1 MNMKNYIDV
10 YIITS
15 EHLKPRFASLN
26 QQIAKLKTIL
36 ISNDFKFNFHQINS
50 PSHQDIEKNIN
61 DYKDIVDLNKDIIED
76 EDFKNLVIPLNT
88 NQISNFL
95 KHKKAL
101 ELIKK
106 SKNKLNFII
115 EDDFIIIDEFIQN
128 FNEVLT
134 FINKNDFDILF
145 TSISINEEKENDF
158 KQTTDF
164 FKIIVAKSS
173 YFITNDCSIKLLDF
187 ITKIRLTYKLNL
199 SYFIWNNRNTIKSMI
214 FNKNVCFEGSKIGL
228 YPTSTAINNFL
239 YQNSEFVKLNSIIA
253 NKDEVSDEDIIEAE
267 LIYEKSGKNNCDF
280 QHILGL
286 AYFKN
291 KNYLKAKSI
300 MIEAVSNLKK
310 NNGLVNQQNEI
321 LNNCINI
328 HKFEQKDIDNCLK
341 FDGIYS

>member
-1 MNMKNYIDV
+1 MNMKFYIDV

-15 EHLKPRFASLN
+15 EHLKFRFSSLN

-36 ISNDFKFNFHQINS
+36 DNNDFKFNFHQINN
-50 PSHQDIEKNIN
+50 PSHQEIEKNIK
-61 DYKDIVDLNKDIIED
+61 DYKDIVEINKDVIND

-106 SKNKLNFII
+106 SNNKFNLII
-115 EDDFIIIDEFIQN
+115 EDDFIIIDDFINN
-128 FNEVLT
+128 FNEVLSY
-134 FINKNDFDILF
+134 IKNGNYDIIF
-145 TSISINEEKENDF
+145 TSISMNEDKPNEF

-173 YFITNDCSIKLLDF
+173 YFITNSCAYKLLDF
-187 ITKIRLTYKLNL
+187 TTKVRFTYKINL
-199 SYFIWNNRNTIKSMI
+199 SYFIWNNKETIKSLV

-228 YPTSTAINNFL
+228 YPTSTANNNFL
-239 YQNSEFVKLNSIIA
+239 YQNSEFVRLNSIIA
-253 NKDEVSDEDIIEAE
+253 NKEEVTNEEIKEAE
-267 LIYEKSGKNNCDF
+267 EIYEKSGKNNCDF
-280 QHILGL
+280 QHILAL

-291 KNYLKAKSI
+291 KDYTKAKTM
-300 MIEAVSNLKK
+300 MIDAVNNLKK

-328 HKFEQKDIDNCLK
+328 HKFAQNDIENCLK

>member
-1 MNMKNYIDV
+1 MVNYIDV

-36 ISNDFKFNFHQINS
+36 TSNDYKFNFHQINS

-61 DYKDIVDLNKDIIED
+61 DYKEIVDLNKDLIED

-106 SKNKLNFII
+106 SKNRLNFII
-115 EDDFIIIDEFIQN
+115 EDDFIIIDDFIQN
-128 FNEVLT
+128 FNEVFT
-134 FINKNDFDILF
+134 FINKEDFDILF
-145 TSISINEEKENDF
+145 TSISINEEKENEF
-158 KQTTDF
+158 KKTTDF

-173 YFITNDCSIKLLDF
+173 YFITNDCSTKLLDF

-199 SYFIWNNRNTIKSMI
+199 SYFIWNNRNSIKSLV

-253 NKDEVSDEDIIEAE
+253 NKEEVSNEDIKEAE

-291 KNYLKAKSI
+291 KNYLKAKLM

-328 HKFEQKDIDNCLK
+328 HKFEQKDIENCLK

>member
-1 MNMKNYIDV
+1 MRNYIDV

-36 ISNDFKFNFHQINS
+36 SSNDFKFNFHQINN
-50 PSHQDIEKNIN
+50 PSHQDVEKNVN
-61 DYKDIVDLNKDIIED
+61 DFKEIVDLNKDVIDD

-106 SKNKLNFII
+106 SKNRLNFII
-115 EDDFIIIDEFIQN
+115 EDDFIIIDEFISN
-128 FNEVLT
+128 FNEVIK
-134 FINKNDFDILF
+134 FINNGNFDILF
-145 TSISINEEKENDF
+145 TSISMNEDKENEF

-173 YFITNDCSIKLLDF
+173 YFITNECSVKLLDF
-187 ITKIRLTYKLNL
+187 ISKIRLTYKLNL
-199 SYFIWNNRNTIKSMI
+199 SYFIWTNQKTIKSLV

-228 YPTSTAINNFL
+228 YPTSTANNNFL

-253 NKDEVSDEDIIEAE
+253 NKEEISDEEIKEAE
-267 LIYEKSGKNNCDF
+267 IIYDKSGKNNCDF
-280 QHILGL
+280 QHILAL

-291 KNYLKAKSI
+291 KNYSKAKLM
-300 MIEAVSNLKK
+300 MIDAVSNLKK
-310 NNGLVNQQNEI
+310 NNGLINQQNEI

-328 HKFEQKDIDNCLK
+328 HKFEQKDIENCLK

>member
-36 ISNDFKFNFHQINS
+36 ISNDFKFNFHQINN
-50 PSHQDIEKNIN
+50 PSHKDIEKNIN

-134 FINKNDFDILF
+134 FINKSDFDILF
-145 TSISINEEKENDF
+145 TSISMNEEKENDF

-199 SYFIWNNRNTIKSMI
+199 SYFIWNNRNTIKSLI
-214 FNKNVCFEGSKIGL
+214 YNKNVCFEGSKIGL

-253 NKDEVSDEDIIEAE
+253 NKDEVSDEDIIEEE
-267 LIYEKSGKNNCDF
+267 LIY
-280 QHILGL
+280 
-286 AYFKN
+286 
-291 KNYLKAKSI
+291 
-300 MIEAVSNLKK
+300 
-310 NNGLVNQQNEI
+310 
-321 LNNCINI
+321 
-328 HKFEQKDIDNCLK
+328 
-341 FDGIYS
+341 

>member
-36 ISNDFKFNFHQINS
+36 DANDFKFNFHQINN
-50 PSHQDIEKNIN
+50 PSHQEVEKNIK

-76 EDFKNLVIPLNT
+76 DDFKNLVIPLNT

-106 SKNKLNFII
+106 SKNNFNLII
-115 EDDFIIIDEFIQN
+115 EDDFIIIDEFIAN
-128 FNEVLT
+128 FNEVLSYIKKGT
-134 FINKNDFDILF
+134 YDILF
-145 TSISINEEKENDF
+145 TSISMNEEGENEF

-173 YFITNDCSIKLLDF
+173 YFITNNCANKLLDF
-187 ITKIRLTYKLNL
+187 TNKIRLTYKLNL
-199 SYFIWNNRNTIKSMI
+199 SYFIWTNKNTIKSLV

-253 NKDEVSDEDIIEAE
+253 NKEEVNDDEVKEAE
-267 LIYEKSGKNNCDF
+267 DIYEKSGKNNCDF
-280 QHILGL
+280 QHLLAL

-291 KNYLKAKSI
+291 KDYSKAKLM
-300 MIEAVSNLKK
+300 MIDAVSNLKK
-310 NNGLVNQQNEI
+310 NNGLINQQNEI

-328 HKFEQKDIDNCLK
+328 HKFEQKDIENCLK

>member
-1 MNMKNYIDV
+1 MNMVNYIDV

-36 ISNDFKFNFHQINS
+36 ISNDYKFNFHQINS

-61 DYKDIVDLNKDIIED
+61 DYKEIVDLNKDVIED

-106 SKNKLNFII
+106 SKNRLNFII

-128 FNEVLT
+128 FNDVLT
-134 FINKNDFDILF
+134 FINKNEFDILF
-145 TSISINEEKENDF
+145 TSISINEEKENEF
-158 KQTTDF
+158 KQTTDI

-199 SYFIWNNRNTIKSMI
+199 SYFIWNNRNSIKSLV

-253 NKDEVSDEDIIEAE
+253 NKEEVSDEDIIEAE

-291 KNYLKAKSI
+291 KNYLKAKLM

-310 NNGLVNQQNEI
+310 NNGLINQQNEI

-328 HKFEQKDIDNCLK
+328 HKFEQKDIENCLK

>member
-1 MNMKNYIDV
+1 MKNYIDV

-26 QQIAKLKTIL
+26 QQISKLKTIL
-36 ISNDFKFNFHQINS
+36 TSNDYKFNFHQINN

-61 DYKDIVDLNKDIIED
+61 DYKDIVDLNKDVIED

-134 FINKNDFDILF
+134 FINKGDFDILF
-145 TSISINEEKENDF
+145 TSISMNEEKENEF

-187 ITKIRLTYKLNL
+187 ITKIRLTFKLNL
-199 SYFIWNNRNTIKSMI
+199 SYFIWNNRNSIKSLV
-214 FNKNVCFEGSKIGL
+214 FNKNVCFEGSKIGI
-228 YPTSTAINNFL
+228 YPTTTAINNFL
-239 YQNSEFVKLNSIIA
+239 YQNSDFVKLNSIIA
-253 NKDEVSDEDIIEAE
+253 NKEEVSDEDVKEAE

-291 KNYLKAKSI
+291 KNYLKAKLM

-328 HKFEQKDIDNCLK
+328 HKFEQKDIENCLK

>member
-1 MNMKNYIDV
+1 MKNYIDV

-36 ISNDFKFNFHQINS
+36 ISNDFKFNFHQINN

-76 EDFKNLVIPLNT
+76 EDFKNLIIPLNT

-134 FINKNDFDILF
+134 FINKDDFDILF
-145 TSISINEEKENDF
+145 TSISINEEKENEF
-158 KQTTDF
+158 KKTTDF

-173 YFITNDCSIKLLDF
+173 YFITNECAIKLLDF
-187 ITKIRLTYKLNL
+187 ITKIRLTFKLNL

-214 FNKNVCFEGSKIGL
+214 FNKNVF
-228 YPTSTAINNFL
+228 F
-239 YQNSEFVKLNSIIA
+239 
-253 NKDEVSDEDIIEAE
+253 
-267 LIYEKSGKNNCDF
+267 
-280 QHILGL
+280 
-286 AYFKN
+286 
-291 KNYLKAKSI
+291 
-300 MIEAVSNLKK
+300 
-310 NNGLVNQQNEI
+310 
-321 LNNCINI
+321 
-328 HKFEQKDIDNCLK
+328 
-341 FDGIYS
+341 

>member
-1 MNMKNYIDV
+1 MRNYIDV

-36 ISNDFKFNFHQINS
+36 SSNDFKFNFHQINN
-50 PSHQDIEKNIN
+50 PSHQDVEKNVN
-61 DYKDIVDLNKDIIED
+61 DFKEIVDLNKDVIDD

-106 SKNKLNFII
+106 SKNRLNFII
-115 EDDFIIIDEFIQN
+115 EDDFIIIDEFISN
-128 FNEVLT
+128 FNEVIK
-134 FINKNDFDILF
+134 FINNGNFDILF
-145 TSISINEEKENDF
+145 TSISMNEDKENEF

-173 YFITNDCSIKLLDF
+173 YFITNECSVKLLDF
-187 ITKIRLTYKLNL
+187 ISKIRLTYKLNL
-199 SYFIWNNRNTIKSMI
+199 SYFIWTNQKTIKSLV

-228 YPTSTAINNFL
+228 YPTSTANNNFL

-253 NKDEVSDEDIIEAE
+253 NKEEISDEEIKEAE
-267 LIYEKSGKNNCDF
+267 IIYDKSGKNNCDF
-280 QHILGL
+280 QHILAL

-291 KNYLKAKSI
+291 KNYSKAKLM

-310 NNGLVNQQNEI
+310 NNGLINQQNEI

-328 HKFEQKDIDNCLK
+328 HKFEQKDIENCLK

>member
-1 MNMKNYIDV
+1 MVNYIDV

-36 ISNDFKFNFHQINS
+36 ISNDYKFNFHQINS

-61 DYKDIVDLNKDIIED
+61 DYKEIVDLNKDVIED

-106 SKNKLNFII
+106 SKNRLNFII

-128 FNEVLT
+128 FNDVLT
-134 FINKNDFDILF
+134 FINKNEFDILF
-145 TSISINEEKENDF
+145 TSISINEEKENEF
-158 KQTTDF
+158 KQTTDI

-199 SYFIWNNRNTIKSMI
+199 SYFIWNNRNSIKSLV

-253 NKDEVSDEDIIEAE
+253 NKEEVSDEDIIEAE

-291 KNYLKAKSI
+291 KNYLKAKLM

-328 HKFEQKDIDNCLK
+328 HKFEQKDIENCLK

>member
-1 MNMKNYIDV
+1 MNMVNYIDV

-36 ISNDFKFNFHQINS
+36 ISNDYKFNFHQINS

-61 DYKDIVDLNKDIIED
+61 DYKEIVDLNKDVIED

-106 SKNKLNFII
+106 SKNRLNFII

-128 FNEVLT
+128 FNDVLT
-134 FINKNDFDILF
+134 FINKNEFDILF
-145 TSISINEEKENDF
+145 TSISINEEKENEF
-158 KQTTDF
+158 KQTTDI

-199 SYFIWNNRNTIKSMI
+199 SYFIWNNRNSIKSLV

-253 NKDEVSDEDIIEAE
+253 NKEEVSDEDIKEAE

-291 KNYLKAKSI
+291 KNYLKAKLM

-310 NNGLVNQQNEI
+310 NNGLINQQNEI

-328 HKFEQKDIDNCLK
+328 HKFEQKDIENCLK

>member
-1 MNMKNYIDV
+1 MKNYIDV

-15 EHLKPRFASLN
+15 EHLKTRFASLN

-36 ISNDFKFNFHQINS
+36 TSNDYKFNFHQINS

-61 DYKDIVDLNKDIIED
+61 DYKEIVDLNKDLIED

-106 SKNKLNFII
+106 SKNRLNFII

-128 FNEVLT
+128 FNEVFT
-134 FINKNDFDILF
+134 FINKEDFDILF
-145 TSISINEEKENDF
+145 TSISINEEKENEF
-158 KQTTDF
+158 KKTTDF

-173 YFITNDCSIKLLDF
+173 YFITNDCSTKLLDF

-199 SYFIWNNRNTIKSMI
+199 SYFIWNNRNSIKSLV

-253 NKDEVSDEDIIEAE
+253 NKEEVSDEDIKEAE

-291 KNYLKAKSI
+291 KNYLKAKLM

-328 HKFEQKDIDNCLK
+328 HKFEQKDIENCLK

>member
-1 MNMKNYIDV
+1 MNNYIDI

-15 EHLKPRFASLN
+15 EHLKNRFASLN

-36 ISNDFKFNFHQINS
+36 NSNDIKFNFHQINN
-50 PSHQDIEKNIN
+50 PSHQDVEKNIN
-61 DYKDIVDLNKDIIED
+61 DYKEIVDLNKDVIED

-106 SKNKLNFII
+106 SKNKHNFII
-115 EDDFIIIDEFIQN
+115 EDDFIIIDDFIKN
-128 FNEVLT
+128 FNEVLK
-134 FINKNDFDILF
+134 FINKESYDILF
-145 TSISINEEKENDF
+145 TSVAINEDNMENCF
-158 KQTTDF
+158 KKTTDF

-173 YFITNDCSIKLLDF
+173 YFITNDCANKFLDF
-187 ITKIRLTYKLNL
+187 ISKIRLSYKLNL
-199 SYFIWNNRNTIKSMI
+199 SYFIWNNKNTIKSLI

-239 YQNSEFVKLNSIIA
+239 YQNSEFVNLNTIIS
-253 NKDEVSDEDIIEAE
+253 NKEEVTNDEVKEAE

-280 QHILGL
+280 QHLMAL

-291 KNYLKAKSI
+291 KDYMKAKL
-300 MIEAVSNLKK
+300 MMKDAVFNLKK
-310 NNGLVNQQNEI
+310 NNGLINQQNEI

-328 HKFEQKDIDNCLK
+328 HKFEQKDIENCLK
-341 FDGIYS
+341 FDGIYF

>member
-1 MNMKNYIDV
+1 MVNYIDV

-36 ISNDFKFNFHQINS
+36 ISNDYKFNFHQINN

-61 DYKDIVDLNKDIIED
+61 DYKEIVDLNKDVIED

-106 SKNKLNFII
+106 SKNRLNFII

-128 FNEVLT
+128 FNDVLT
-134 FINKNDFDILF
+134 FINKGEFDILF
-145 TSISINEEKENDF
+145 TSISINEEKENEF
-158 KQTTDF
+158 KQTTDI

-199 SYFIWNNRNTIKSMI
+199 SYFIWNNRNSIKSLV

-253 NKDEVSDEDIIEAE
+253 NKEEVSDEDIIEAE

-291 KNYLKAKSI
+291 KNYLKAKLM

-310 NNGLVNQQNEI
+310 NNGLINQQNEI

-328 HKFEQKDIDNCLK
+328 HKFEQKDIENCLK

>member
-1 MNMKNYIDV
+1 MVNYIDV

-36 ISNDFKFNFHQINS
+36 ISNDYKFNFHQINS

-61 DYKDIVDLNKDIIED
+61 DYKEIVDLNKDVIED

-106 SKNKLNFII
+106 SKNRLNFII

-128 FNEVLT
+128 FNDVLT
-134 FINKNDFDILF
+134 FINKNEFDILF
-145 TSISINEEKENDF
+145 TSISINEEKENEF
-158 KQTTDF
+158 KQTTDI

-199 SYFIWNNRNTIKSMI
+199 SYFIWNNRNSIKSLI

-253 NKDEVSDEDIIEAE
+253 NKEEVSDEDIIEAE

-291 KNYLKAKSI
+291 KNYLKAKLM

-310 NNGLVNQQNEI
+310 NNGLINQQNEI

-328 HKFEQKDIDNCLK
+328 HKFEQKDIENCLK

>member
-1 MNMKNYIDV
+1 MKSYIDV

-36 ISNDFKFNFHQINS
+36 DSNDFRFNFHQINN
-50 PSHQDIEKNIN
+50 PSHQEIEKNIK
-61 DYKDIVDLNKDIIED
+61 DFKDIVDLNKDTVDD
-76 EDFKNLVIPLNT
+76 EDFKNLIIPLNT
-88 NQISNFL
+88 NQLSNFF

-115 EDDFIIIDEFIQN
+115 EDDFIIIDEFINN

-134 FINKNDFDILF
+134 YIKNNNFDILF
-145 TSISINEEKENDF
+145 TAISMNEDNENQF

-173 YFITNDCSIKLLDF
+173 YFINYDCVNKLLDF
-187 ITKIRLTYKLNL
+187 SNKIRFTYKLHL
-199 SYFIWNNRNTIKSMI
+199 SYFIWINKNLIKSLV

-228 YPTSTAINNFL
+228 YPTSTANNNFL

-253 NKDEVSDEDIIEAE
+253 NKDDVNDTEIKEAE
-267 LIYEKSGKNNCDF
+267 EIYEKSGKNNCDF
-280 QHILGL
+280 QHLLAL

-291 KNYLKAKSI
+291 KNYLKAKLM
-300 MIEAVSNLKK
+300 MIDAVNNLKK
-310 NNGLVNQQNEI
+310 NNGLINQQNEI

-341 FDGIYS
+341 IDGIYS

>member
-1 MNMKNYIDV
+1 MVNYIDV

-36 ISNDFKFNFHQINS
+36 ISNDYKFNFHQINS

-61 DYKDIVDLNKDIIED
+61 DYKEIVDLNKDVIED

-106 SKNKLNFII
+106 SKNRLNFII

-128 FNEVLT
+128 FNDVLT
-134 FINKNDFDILF
+134 FINKNEFDILF
-145 TSISINEEKENDF
+145 TSISINEEKENEF
-158 KQTTDF
+158 KQTTDI

-199 SYFIWNNRNTIKSMI
+199 SYFIWNNRNSIKSLV

-253 NKDEVSDEDIIEAE
+253 NKEEVSDEDIKEAE

-291 KNYLKAKSI
+291 KNYLKAKLM

-310 NNGLVNQQNEI
+310 NNGLINQQNEI

-328 HKFEQKDIDNCLK
+328 HKFEQKDIENCLK

>member
-1 MNMKNYIDV
+1 MRNYIDV

-36 ISNDFKFNFHQINS
+36 SSNDFKFNFHQINN
-50 PSHQDIEKNIN
+50 PSHQDVEKNVN
-61 DYKDIVDLNKDIIED
+61 DFKEIVDLNKDVIDD

-106 SKNKLNFII
+106 SKNRLNFII
-115 EDDFIIIDEFIQN
+115 EDDFIIIDEFISN
-128 FNEVLT
+128 FNEVIK
-134 FINKNDFDILF
+134 FVNNGNFDILF
-145 TSISINEEKENDF
+145 TSISMNEDKENEF

-173 YFITNDCSIKLLDF
+173 YFITNECSVKLLDF
-187 ITKIRLTYKLNL
+187 ISKIRLTYKLNL
-199 SYFIWNNRNTIKSMI
+199 SYFIWTNQKTIKSLV

-228 YPTSTAINNFL
+228 YPTSTANNNFL

-253 NKDEVSDEDIIEAE
+253 NKEEISEEEIKEAE
-267 LIYEKSGKNNCDF
+267 IIYDKSGKNNCDF
-280 QHILGL
+280 QHILAL

-291 KNYLKAKSI
+291 KNYSKAKLM

-310 NNGLVNQQNEI
+310 NNGLINQQNEI

-328 HKFEQKDIDNCLK
+328 HKFEQKDIENCLK

>member
-1 MNMKNYIDV
+1 MKNYIDV

-15 EHLKPRFASLN
+15 EHLKHRFASLN
-26 QQIAKLKTIL
+26 QQITKLKSIFT
-36 ISNDFKFNFHQINS
+36 SNDFKYNFHQINN
-50 PSHQDIEKNIN
+50 PSHKDVENNIN
-61 DYKDIVDLNKDIIED
+61 EYKDIVDLNKDIIED
-76 EDFKNLVIPLNT
+76 EDFKNLVIPLNS
-88 NQISNFL
+88 NQISNFM

-115 EDDFIIIDEFIQN
+115 EDDFIIIDDFITN
-128 FNEVLT
+128 FNEVLSH
-134 FINKNDFDILF
+134 INNEYFDILF
-145 TSISINEEKENDF
+145 TSISMNEDKANEF

-187 ITKIRLTYKLNL
+187 LTKIRLTYKLNL
-199 SYFIWNNRNTIKSMI
+199 SYFIWVNKNTIKSLI

-228 YPTSTAINNFL
+228 FPTSTAINNFL
-239 YQNSEFVKLNSIIA
+239 YQNSEFVKLNSI
-253 NKDEVSDEDIIEAE
+253 VSTKEELTDEDVTEAE
-267 LIYEKSGKNNCDF
+267 VIYENSGKNNCDF
-280 QHILGL
+280 QHTLAL

-291 KNYLKAKSI
+291 KNYLKAKLM
-300 MIEAVSNLKK
+300 MINAVSNLKK
-310 NNGLVNQQNEI
+310 NNGLINPQNEI

-328 HKFEQKDIDNCLK
+328 HKYEQKDIDNCLK

>member
-1 MNMKNYIDV
+1 MKNYIDV

-36 ISNDFKFNFHQINS
+36 TSNDFKFNFHQINN

-61 DYKDIVDLNKDIIED
+61 DYKDIVDLNKDVIED

-106 SKNKLNFII
+106 SRNKLNFII

-134 FINKNDFDILF
+134 FINEGNFDILF
-145 TSISINEEKENDF
+145 TSISMNEEKENEF
-158 KQTTDF
+158 KQTSDF

-187 ITKIRLTYKLNL
+187 ISKIRLTYKLNL
-199 SYFIWNNRNTIKSMI
+199 SYFIWNNRNSIKSLV
-214 FNKNVCFEGSKIGL
+214 FNKNVCFEGSKVGL
-228 YPTSTAINNFL
+228 YPTSTSINNFL
-239 YQNSEFVKLNSIIA
+239 YQNSEFVKLNSIIS
-253 NKDEVSDEDIIEAE
+253 NKEEVSDEEVKEAE

-280 QHILGL
+280 QHTLGL

-328 HKFEQKDIDNCLK
+328 HKFAQNDIENCLK

>member
-1 MNMKNYIDV
+1 MINYIDV

-15 EHLKPRFASLN
+15 EHLKTRFASLN
-26 QQIAKLKTIL
+26 QQISKLKNIFN
-36 ISNDFKFNFHQINS
+36 SNDYKFNFHQINS

-61 DYKDIVDLNKDIIED
+61 DYKEIVDLNKEIIDD
-76 EDFKNLVIPLNT
+76 EDFKNLIIPLNT

-115 EDDFIIIDEFIQN
+115 EDDFIIIDEFIPN
-128 FNEVLT
+128 FNEVVS
-134 FINKNDFDILF
+134 FVRKGDFDILF
-145 TSISINEEKENDF
+145 TSISINEESENEF
-158 KQTTDF
+158 KRTTDF

-173 YFITNDCSIKLLDF
+173 YFITNDCALKLLDF

-199 SYFIWNNRNTIKSMI
+199 SYFIWKNSNNIKSLV
-214 FNKNVCFEGSKIGL
+214 FNKNVCFEGSKIGI
-228 YPTSTAINNFL
+228 YPTSTSINNFL

-253 NKDEVSDEDIIEAE
+253 NKDEVDDEEIKEAE

-280 QHILGL
+280 QHLLGL

-291 KNYLKAKSI
+291 KNYLKAKLT
-300 MIEAVSNLKK
+300 MIDAVHNLKK
-310 NNGLVNQQNEI
+310 NNGLINQQNEI

-328 HKFEQKDIDNCLK
+328 HKFEQKDIENCLK

>member
-1 MNMKNYIDV
+1 MVNYIDV

-36 ISNDFKFNFHQINS
+36 ISNDYKFNFHQINS

-61 DYKDIVDLNKDIIED
+61 DYKEIVDLNKDVIED

-106 SKNKLNFII
+106 SKNRLNFII

-128 FNEVLT
+128 FNDVLT
-134 FINKNDFDILF
+134 FINKNEFDILF
-145 TSISINEEKENDF
+145 TSISINEEKENEF
-158 KQTTDF
+158 KQTTDI

-199 SYFIWNNRNTIKSMI
+199 SYFIWNNRNSIKSLV

-253 NKDEVSDEDIIEAE
+253 NKEEVSDEDIIEAE

-291 KNYLKAKSI
+291 KNYLKAKLM

-310 NNGLVNQQNEI
+310 NNGLINQQNEI

-328 HKFEQKDIDNCLK
+328 HKFEQKDIENCLK